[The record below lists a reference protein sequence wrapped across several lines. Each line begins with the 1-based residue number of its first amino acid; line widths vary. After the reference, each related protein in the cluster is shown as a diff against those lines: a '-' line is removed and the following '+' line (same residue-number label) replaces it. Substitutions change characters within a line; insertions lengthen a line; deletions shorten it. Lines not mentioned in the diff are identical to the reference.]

1 MLLPSDLRQKLRVN
15 LVNAQGLDEPGIDGG
30 GVFREF
36 LSDLLK
42 TGFDPNHGYFAT
54 TQDGL
59 LYPNPQVSLQ
69 LLLDTVIHVHRALLL
84 PPPPPPPPPPHTH
97 TNRRHTC

>member
-1 MLLPSDLRQKLRVN
+1 MLCESADRCRRDGVYCPPDLRQKLRVN

-36 LSDLLK
+36 LSELLK
-42 TGFDPNHGYFAT
+42 TGFDPNHGYFTT

-59 LYPNPQVSLQ
+59 LYPNPQVGDSSVGRMQ
-69 LLLDTVIHVHRALLL
+69 
-84 PPPPPPPPPPHTH
+84 
-97 TNRRHTC
+97 

>member
-1 MLLPSDLRQKLRVN
+1 MLGDATLYVTYTHTTHTHTHTRARAHIDLRLPLKVM

-36 LSDLLK
+36 LSELLK

-54 TQDGL
+54 TQEGQ
-59 LYPNPQVSLQ
+59 LYPNPQVC
-69 LLLDTVIHVHRALLL
+69 V
-84 PPPPPPPPPPHTH
+84 
-97 TNRRHTC
+97 